1 MVAAS
6 VLGLQLGDEPDTTM
20 KGVEMNLAIKFV
32 YVAFPLRLTPKSSHS
47 SKATG
52 SSFSAGWELAGPLS
66 FPLHAPRALLLLLR
80 LLLMMPWRTWP
91 PRLPLLSPPPAA
103 PILLPASNTAAAID
117 LGAMTKTEQRALLAR
132 LVGLQAAL

>member
-1 MVAAS
+1 VVAAS

-52 SSFSAGWELAGPLS
+52 SRLSAGRELAGP
-66 FPLHAPRALLLLLR
+66 R
-80 LLLMMPWRTWP
+80 
-91 PRLPLLSPPPAA
+91 
-103 PILLPASNTAAAID
+103 
-117 LGAMTKTEQRALLAR
+117 
-132 LVGLQAAL
+132 